1 MNRSELEILLK
12 KLPTTYL
19 KTLSERTM
27 YSRNYVWLVLRGER
41 NNSKIIAAA
50 LTLADEHQSELS
62 HLKQKIHSL

>member
-41 NNSKIIAAA
+41 NNSKIISAAIM
-50 LTLADEHQSELS
+50 LADEYQSELL
-62 HLKQKIHSL
+62 HFKQKIKSL